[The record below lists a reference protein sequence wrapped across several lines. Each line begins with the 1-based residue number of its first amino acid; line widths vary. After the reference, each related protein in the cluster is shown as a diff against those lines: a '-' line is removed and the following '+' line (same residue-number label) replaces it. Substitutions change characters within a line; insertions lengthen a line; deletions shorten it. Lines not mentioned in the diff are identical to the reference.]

1 MTPALRL
8 AVLPDL
14 YAVCRLDASAA
25 VPDWTQVG
33 AFTSVTRTPQE
44 LSIVCQSASVPTEVT
59 ALRDWRCLRVE
70 GPLDF
75 ALTGVMAA
83 LASPLAEAGVSIFT
97 LATYDTDYLLVRA
110 AQLAQAIA
118 ALVAA
123 GHTVTE
129 ASASG
134 ESQPFVG

>member
-1 MTPALRL
+1 MKPASCL
-8 AVLPDL
+8 AVLPNL
-14 YAVCRLDASAA
+14 YAVCRLDASTA
-25 VPDWTQVG
+25 VPDWSQVG
-33 AFTSVTRTPQE
+33 TFTSVTRTPHE
-44 LSIVCQSASVPTEVT
+44 LSIVCQSTSVPTEVT

-83 LASPLAEAGVSIFT
+83 LASPLAEASVSIFT

-134 ESQPFVG
+134 EIQPFAG